1 MDELDNIVRVG
12 IVMSVDEGNCM
23 VRVKFPDED
32 MTSDWLP
39 VLQHYGTA
47 VTVKTVEGH
56 THAIQDTYTGGGSS
70 STAGSHN
77 HSASLGYWMPKVND
91 NVLCLYLP
99 LFSAD
104 GFVLG
109 GIAK

>member
-1 MDELDNIVRVG
+1 MDETNIVRVG
-12 IVMSVDEGNCM
+12 VVMSVDEAKCR

-32 MTSDWLP
+32 ITSDWLP
-39 VLQHYGTA
+39 VLQHYGAPVSVSA
-47 VTVKTVEGH
+47 VSGH
-56 THAIQDTYTGGGSS
+56 SHAIHDSYTGGGSS
-70 STAGSHN
+70 EAAGSHG
-77 HSASLGYWMPKVND
+77 HTASLEYWMPKVND